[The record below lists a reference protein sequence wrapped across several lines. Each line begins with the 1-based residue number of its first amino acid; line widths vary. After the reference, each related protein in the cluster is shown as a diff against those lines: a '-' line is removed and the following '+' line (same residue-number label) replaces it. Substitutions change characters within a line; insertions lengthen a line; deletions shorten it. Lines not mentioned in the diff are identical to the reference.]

1 MWVEH
6 DSGDELWIHGA
17 VISTLSEKPIST
29 SPRLNCPVFR
39 EIEPAPIPARI
50 GHA

>member
-29 SPRLNCPVFR
+29 AALANSKSSKMATVS
-39 EIEPAPIPARI
+39 
-50 GHA
+50 